1 MFMGTVRAESF
12 ACVSG
17 VNFAAHWCQGVSV
30 SDHCVSLVDAIQW
43 RFGSSL
49 RSLQSY
55 VRSCMPWEKE
65 LPVDALHRICFEV
78 SEVLQLLDHCT
89 LHSFSVI
96 PAQGRCYMGIA
107 EDTSVDTY
115 GVPESSEQMLGTLI
129 HNGIRMVVSNR
140 DVLFFDERR
149 EDTAG
154 GTLLLSIDVG
164 HWKLWTTLFLLVF
177 GIFKE

>member
-17 VNFAAHWCQGVSV
+17 VRFAAHWCQEVSV

-55 VRSCMPWEKE
+55 VRSCMPWEEE
-65 LPVDALHRICFEV
+65 LSVDVLHRICFEV
-78 SEVLQLLDHCT
+78 SEVLQSLDHCT

-96 PAQGRCYMGIA
+96 PAQGRCYMGIV
-107 EDTSVDTY
+107 EDTSDDTDD
-115 GVPESSEQMLGTLI
+115 VSESSEYMLGTLI

-149 EDTAG
+149 GDTAG

-164 HWKLWTTLFLLVF
+164 HWKLWTTLFLLAFGVF
-177 GIFKE
+177 EE